1 MVYNNHLSRLNLSRI
16 EPMPVRNY
24 IVDIR
29 DLIVRINSFRVA
41 FHPIKNEIHSIIIRR
56 EIYIYIYHD
65 CPEKV
70 KFLRKYDFSF
80 SIVITL
86 WTGARYGSYSKS
98 IRFKTTRG

>member
-29 DLIVRINSFRVA
+29 DLIARINSFRVA

-56 EIYIYIYHD
+56 EEYIYIMIVRRKLNFF
-65 CPEKV
+65 ENMT
-70 KFLRKYDFSF
+70 FLSQ
-80 SIVITL
+80 S
-86 WTGARYGSYSKS
+86 
-98 IRFKTTRG
+98 

>member
-29 DLIVRINSFRVA
+29 DLIARINSFRVA

-56 EIYIYIYHD
+56 ERYIYIYIMIVRRKLNFF
-65 CPEKV
+65 ENMT
-70 KFLRKYDFSF
+70 FLSQ
-80 SIVITL
+80 S
-86 WTGARYGSYSKS
+86 
-98 IRFKTTRG
+98 

>member
-29 DLIVRINSFRVA
+29 DLIARINSFRVA

-56 EIYIYIYHD
+56 EIYIYIMIVRRKLNFF
-65 CPEKV
+65 ENMT
-70 KFLRKYDFSF
+70 FLSQ
-80 SIVITL
+80 S
-86 WTGARYGSYSKS
+86 
-98 IRFKTTRG
+98 

>member
-29 DLIVRINSFRVA
+29 DLIARINSFRVA

-56 EIYIYIYHD
+56 DIYIYIMIVRRKLNFF
-65 CPEKV
+65 ENMT
-70 KFLRKYDFSF
+70 FLSQ
-80 SIVITL
+80 S
-86 WTGARYGSYSKS
+86 
-98 IRFKTTRG
+98 

>member
-29 DLIVRINSFRVA
+29 DLIARINSFRVV

-56 EIYIYIYHD
+56 ERYIYIMIVRRKLNFF
-65 CPEKV
+65 ENMT
-70 KFLRKYDFSF
+70 FLSQ
-80 SIVITL
+80 S
-86 WTGARYGSYSKS
+86 
-98 IRFKTTRG
+98 

>member
-29 DLIVRINSFRVA
+29 DLIARINSFRVA

-56 EIYIYIYHD
+56 KRYIYIMIVRRKLNFF
-65 CPEKV
+65 ENMT
-70 KFLRKYDFSF
+70 FLSQ
-80 SIVITL
+80 S
-86 WTGARYGSYSKS
+86 
-98 IRFKTTRG
+98 

>member
-29 DLIVRINSFRVA
+29 DLIARINSFRVA

-56 EIYIYIYHD
+56 ERYIYIMIVRRKLNFF
-65 CPEKV
+65 ENMT
-70 KFLRKYDFSF
+70 FLSQ
-80 SIVITL
+80 S
-86 WTGARYGSYSKS
+86 
-98 IRFKTTRG
+98 

>member
-29 DLIVRINSFRVA
+29 DLIARINSFRVA

-56 EIYIYIYHD
+56 ERYIYIMIVRRKLNFF
-65 CPEKV
+65 ENMA
-70 KFLRKYDFSF
+70 FLSQ
-80 SIVITL
+80 L
-86 WTGARYGSYSKS
+86 
-98 IRFKTTRG
+98 

>member
-29 DLIVRINSFRVA
+29 DLIARINSFRVA

-56 EIYIYIYHD
+56 ERYIYIMIVRRKLNFF
-65 CPEKV
+65 ENMT
-70 KFLRKYDFSF
+70 FLSLNRNYPMDWGSLW
-80 SIVITL
+80 IVL
-86 WTGARYGSYSKS
+86 EEYP
-98 IRFKTTRG
+98 F

>member
-29 DLIVRINSFRVA
+29 DLIARINSFRLSSDKKRN
-41 FHPIKNEIHSIIIRR
+41 PLDNYSQKE
-56 EIYIYIYHD
+56 IYIYHD

>member
-29 DLIVRINSFRVA
+29 DLIARINSFRVA

-56 EIYIYIYHD
+56 ERYIYIMIVRRKLNFF
-65 CPEKV
+65 ENMA
-70 KFLRKYDFSF
+70 FLSQ
-80 SIVITL
+80 S
-86 WTGARYGSYSKS
+86 
-98 IRFKTTRG
+98 